1 MITKIIFTG
10 ICICIINLLLK
21 DKQGV
26 FSLII
31 NLTFIIFIIVLIFDE
46 ITTSINTLTD
56 LMNFNSNSSK
66 MLNCLYKS
74 AAVCILSKFAT
85 DICQESGNKSIGDI
99 IDFATKII
107 LLIFALPFI
116 ENIIKTASAFIK

>member
-10 ICICIINLLLK
+10 ICVCIVNLLFK
-21 DKQGV
+21 YKQGV

-46 ITTSINTLTD
+46 ITTSVSTLTD
-56 LMNFNSNSSK
+56 LMNFNSSSSK
-66 MLNCLYKS
+66 MLTCLYKS

-85 DICQESGNKSIGDI
+85 DICKESGNKSIGDVI
-99 IDFATKII
+99 EFAAKII
-107 LLIFALPFI
+107 LLVFALPFI
-116 ENIIKTASAFIK
+116 ENIIKTASAFVK